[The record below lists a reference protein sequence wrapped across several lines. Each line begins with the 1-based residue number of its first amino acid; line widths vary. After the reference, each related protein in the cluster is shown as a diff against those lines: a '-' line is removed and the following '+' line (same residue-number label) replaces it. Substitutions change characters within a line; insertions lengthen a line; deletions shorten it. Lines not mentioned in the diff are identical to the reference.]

1 MGIYPRCRMADVTF
15 RVEQYEAALDPVLL
29 PGESALWIPDASYLA
44 GPVVSTDARGLVPT
58 TAQLHETMDALAT
71 GTVLVGFDDSLATT
85 LRAAID
91 EQHHGGVD
99 GELVVTDQRLIVLD
113 SLMKGAQVIWEC
125 PRDAVVG
132 ARVTG
137 GLGHAGRTV
146 VVFSDGSGIV
156 VLFGVLFRTGAEHFV
171 AEFSRGLEIT

>member
-1 MGIYPRCRMADVTF
+1 MQNGDVTF
-15 RVEQYEAALDPVLL
+15 RVEQYEAALSPVLL
-29 PGESALWIPDASYLA
+29 PGESALWIPDASFLA
-44 GPVVSTDARGLVPT
+44 GSSLRTVAATALPT
-58 TAQLHETMDALAT
+58 VAQLHETMHQLAA
-71 GTVLVGFDDSLATT
+71 GTVLVGFEDSFATT

-146 VVFSDGSGIV
+146 VIFSDGSGIV
-156 VLFGVLFRTGAEHFV
+156 VLLGVLFRTGAEHFV
-171 AEFSRGLEIT
+171 AEFSRGLEVT

>member
-1 MGIYPRCRMADVTF
+1 MNMP
-15 RVEQYEAALDPVLL
+15 AAIITS
-29 PGESALWIPDASYLA
+29 ESQFHP
-44 GPVVSTDARGLVPT
+44 
-58 TAQLHETMDALAT
+58 
-71 GTVLVGFDDSLATT
+71 GTVTGSPAIRRSSATISPIFTPLIPPSCTRQRSRANATT
-85 LRAAID
+85 LRSAID

-113 SLMKGAQVIWEC
+113 SLMHGAEVIWEC
-125 PRDAVVG
+125 PREAVVG

>member
-1 MGIYPRCRMADVTF
+1 MQNGAVTF

-29 PGESALWIPDASYLA
+29 PGESALWIPDASYMP
-44 GPVVSTDARGLVPT
+44 GPVVTVDAPGRVP
-58 TAQLHETMDALAT
+58 AVDELHGTMDALLA
-71 GTVLVGFDDSLATT
+71 GAVLFGYEDSLATT
-85 LRAAID
+85 LRTAID
-91 EQHHGGVD
+91 EAHHGGAD

-113 SLMKGAQVIWEC
+113 SLMHGARVIWEC

-171 AEFSRGLEIT
+171 SELSRSLEIT

>member
-1 MGIYPRCRMADVTF
+1 MADVTF
-15 RVEQYEAALDPVLL
+15 RVEQYEAALAPVML

-44 GPVVSTDARGLVPT
+44 GPSATTDPLGPAPT
-58 TAQLHETMDALAT
+58 LAQLHETMEALVS
-71 GTVLVGFDDSLATT
+71 GTVLVGFEHSLATT
-85 LRAAID
+85 LRGAID
-91 EQHHGGVD
+91 ERHHGGVD
-99 GELVVTDQRLIVLD
+99 GERVVTDQRLIVLD
-113 SLMKGAQVIWEC
+113 SLMHGAEVIWEC
-125 PRDAVVG
+125 PREAVVG

-137 GLGHAGRTV
+137 GLGHAGRTI